1 MLLHRIN
8 SDFFLTEIEIIKK
21 EVNRE
26 FADGLVVRIQCI
38 CCCCL
43 DSVPVG
49 GLRSLK
55 LCSEAKRITKETKQK
70 NEPNRD
76 SVA

>member
-1 MLLHRIN
+1 MLLHRKN
-8 SDFFLTEIEIIKK
+8 SDFLTEIEIIKK

-26 FADGLVVRIQCI
+26 FADDLVVRIRCI
-38 CCCCL
+38 HCCCL

-49 GLRSLK
+49 ELRSLK
-55 LCSEAKRITKETKQK
+55 LCIEAERITEGTKQK